1 MLISSSASRRL
12 LVFTSCCALVVI
24 CSLMLTARSA
34 TTSLCSTTEKKCT
47 SALALPDDSAEIA
60 AAKANMEHEAS
71 IRHQK
76 IQNSL
81 DEAEAEG
88 NAVAAR
94 IRSESAAFLAHMRKQ
109 GESLV
114 SGPSPH
120 SSVARFSPYF
130 FVTFVCCAYF
140 TLVLR

>member
-1 MLISSSASRRL
+1 
-12 LVFTSCCALVVI
+12 
-24 CSLMLTARSA
+24 MLTARSA

-60 AAKANMEHEAS
+60 AAKANMEREAS

-76 IQNSL
+76 IQDSL
-81 DEAEAEG
+81 DDAEAQG

-94 IRSESAAFLAHMRKQ
+94 IRSESAAFLARMRNH

-114 SGPSPH
+114 SGSSPH
-120 SSVARFSPYF
+120 SSGSSYSPCLFVA
-130 FVTFVCCAYF
+130 FVCSACF